1 MSGGAYAV
9 LGIDGTANRD
19 DLRRAYR
26 DLVRSIHPDTGGS
39 GDPAQLATI
48 QTAYRELSQV
58 VPAALPRPGRRER
71 RGARLVDVYA

>member
-9 LGIDGTANRD
+9 LGIDGTANRH

-26 DLVRSIHPDTGGS
+26 ELVRSIHPDTGGT
-39 GDPAQLATI
+39 GDPMRLASV

-58 VPAALPRPGRRER
+58 VPAVSHSVRRER
-71 RGARLVDVYA
+71 RSPLVDVYA